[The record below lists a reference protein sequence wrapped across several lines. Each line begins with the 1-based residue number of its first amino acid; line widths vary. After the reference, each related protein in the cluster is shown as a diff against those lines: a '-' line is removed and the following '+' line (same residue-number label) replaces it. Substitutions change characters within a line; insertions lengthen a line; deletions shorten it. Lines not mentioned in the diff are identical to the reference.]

1 MFFICE
7 YERKHEVAR
16 ALAEMG
22 AGAQNFS
29 FDKYGLQTWRYRP

>member
-7 YERKHEVAR
+7 YQRKHEVAN
-16 ALAEMG
+16 ALAKLG
-22 AGAQNFS
+22 VQVQNFS